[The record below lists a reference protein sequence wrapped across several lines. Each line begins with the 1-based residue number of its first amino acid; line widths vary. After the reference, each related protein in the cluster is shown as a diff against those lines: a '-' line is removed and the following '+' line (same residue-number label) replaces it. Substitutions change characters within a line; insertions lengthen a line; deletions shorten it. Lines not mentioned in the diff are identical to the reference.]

1 MPILRL
7 RQNSTEGSK
16 ISGLRRQQSFTP
28 ISGLSQHCGNPAC
41 RSGWMNLWRSRQ
53 APILEGKWACSKE
66 CMWEMTH
73 RAVLNEADQH
83 TPIINYQHRVPLGL
97 LLLSRGI
104 ITQAQLRRA
113 LAVQKKA
120 GEGRLGE
127 WLVRQQSAKEDD
139 IARALSA
146 QWNCP
151 VLATAPHDP
160 SAMAHIFPRILIDT
174 FGVVPLRVAGKH
186 LLYVAFEDKIDR
198 SLVLAAERMLGLKVE
213 AGVMRDAEYH
223 GIRQQMMR
231 TQFPKTR
238 LLAAEN
244 MRGMVHAFTSFIEEC
259 KAVRS
264 QIVRVHDYFWLRI
277 WRQNAENWSS
287 SSSSENVEDM
297 VCTLTSRD

>member
-1 MPILRL
+1 M
-7 RQNSTEGSK
+7 K
-16 ISGLRRQQSFTP
+16 
-28 ISGLSQHCGNPAC
+28 
-41 RSGWMNLWRSRQ
+41 LWRHRQ
-53 APILEGKWACSKE
+53 VPVLEGKWACSKE

-73 RAVLNEADQH
+73 RAVLGETDQDTAIVH
-83 TPIINYQHRVPLGL
+83 YRHRVPLGL
-97 LLLSRGI
+97 LLLSRGT

-113 LAVQKKA
+113 LAAQKKA

-139 IARALSA
+139 IARVLSA

-151 VLATAPHDP
+151 VLAAAPHD
-160 SAMAHIFPRILIDT
+160 SAAMANVFPRILIDT

-186 LLYVAFEDKIDR
+186 LLYVAFEDRIDR

-223 GIRQQMMR
+223 NARQQMMR
-231 TQFPKTR
+231 AQFPKTR

-244 MRGMVHAFTSFIEEC
+244 IRGMVHAFTALIEER

-277 WRQNAENWSS
+277 WRENSENWHPSRS
-287 SSSSENVEDM
+287 TEEVEDM
-297 VCTLTSRD
+297 VCTLASRD